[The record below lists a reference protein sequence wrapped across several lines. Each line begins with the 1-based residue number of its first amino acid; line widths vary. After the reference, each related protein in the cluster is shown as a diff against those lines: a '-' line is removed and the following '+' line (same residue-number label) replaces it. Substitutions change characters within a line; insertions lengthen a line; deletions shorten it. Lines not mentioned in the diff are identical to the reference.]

1 MQNVAATVLAQYAAS
16 LRLNAL

>member
-1 MQNVAATVLAQYAAS
+1 MSLYEITHFCPPAS